1 MNSDAPFEIIRDPRI
16 KRIVTAAYDIAVICG
31 TYISLFPK
39 LFLVRHESDPEQNAV
54 KKQVAG
60 MSAAMALVL
69 GLCIMAVSFFQ
80 LRLMRNNAPD

>member
-1 MNSDAPFEIIRDPRI
+1 M
-16 KRIVTAAYDIAVICG
+16 
-31 TYISLFPK
+31 YIQ
-39 LFLVRHESDPEQNAV
+39 ENAV

-80 LRLMRNNAPD
+80 LRLMRNNVPD